1 MRNLNGSLLKIAEF
15 SLGFETFAK
24 IVRIRDIQVCLESD
38 CSFNFL
44 KSTFFFVHFR
54 RRFHV
59 FKVETSDLLKR
70 SATDAQLGY
79 GEHAVYTKF

>member
-1 MRNLNGSLLKIAEF
+1 MRNSNGSLLKIAEF

-38 CSFNFL
+38 CTL
-44 KSTFFFVHFR
+44 KILKLAFFFVHFR

-70 SATDAQLGY
+70 GATDAQLGC

>member
-1 MRNLNGSLLKIAEF
+1 MRNSNGSLLKIAEF
-15 SLGFETFAK
+15 CLGFETFAK
-24 IVRIRDIQVCLESD
+24 IVRIRDIQVCLDSD
-38 CSFNFL
+38 CALKFL
-44 KSTFFFVHFR
+44 KSEVFFVHFR

-70 SATDAQLGY
+70 SATDAQLGC